1 MRLKTSFF
9 ILCFFSAGAFRGD
22 VYASHSDLARVSKEV
37 SSRIDFGVLK
47 AGSGAQRALKEL
59 LEKPLTS
66 DSAVR
71 IALLNNQS
79 LQAVLE
85 SWGIAKADFNRTRLP
100 ENPVFRASVRFP
112 RDDEP
117 YNNTEFTVEQDF
129 LSLILF
135 PLKSDLAGARLQQAE
150 LGITNAVLDLVFQ
163 VKSAFYE
170 VQGGTAML
178 SMRQRVLQQAEAS
191 GELAK
196 RQFEAGNISEL
207 GLANER
213 ALVADAKLE
222 FLKAK
227 AELRIKKE
235 DLNRLLGS
243 GGEDVSWEIQE
254 ELGSI
259 RASEPSLEEL
269 FSVGLSKR
277 VDLLIARKNV
287 QALKHALSLSR
298 FGILGHPELGV
309 STEKEVD
316 GDRVTGPTV
325 RTEVAIYD
333 LGQTEVSRS
342 RAELKEAELR
352 LKALEN
358 DVRSEIRQKREF
370 LLAARTLTEEY
381 KNSVIPI
388 REKITEESQKHQNY
402 MLIGSYEL
410 IRAKQNEILAYKEY
424 VDVLKEYWIARSDLE
439 KAVSSNLANFHGGSH
454 E

>member
-1 MRLKTSFF
+1 MKLKINLFVFCLLS
-9 ILCFFSAGAFRGD
+9 SAAIHD
-22 VYASHSDLARVSKEV
+22 SVYAADRDLARVSKEV
-37 SSRIDFGVLK
+37 SSRIDVGVSK
-47 AGSGAQRALKEL
+47 AGSGSQKTLKEL
-59 LEKPLTS
+59 SENPLTS
-66 DSAVR
+66 DSAIR

-100 ENPVFRASVRFP
+100 ENPVFGASVRFP
-112 RDDEP
+112 KDDEP

-135 PLKSDLAGARLQQAE
+135 PLKSDLAGARLHQAE
-150 LGITNAVLDLVFQ
+150 LGITNEVLDLVFQ

-170 VQGGTAML
+170 VQGGMAML
-178 SMRQRVLQQAEAS
+178 SLRQRVLQQAEAS

-213 ALVADAKLE
+213 ALTADVKLE
-222 FLKAK
+222 FLKAEADLK
-227 AELRIKKE
+227 IKKE

-243 GGEDVSWEIQE
+243 GGEDVSWVIQE
-254 ELGSI
+254 ELGPI

-269 FSVGLSKR
+269 FSMGLAKR
-277 VDLLIARKNV
+277 LDLLIARKNI

-309 STEKEVD
+309 STEKEAD
-316 GDRVTGPTV
+316 GERVTGPTV
-325 RTEVAIYD
+325 RAEVAIYD
-333 LGQTEVSRS
+333 LDQTEVSKS

-358 DVRSEIRQKREF
+358 DVRSEIRQKREL
-370 LLAARTLTEEY
+370 LLAARTLVEEY
-381 KNSVIPI
+381 KNSVIPL

-424 VDVLKEYWIARSDLE
+424 VNVLKEYWIARSDLE